1 MELATVK
8 AAGAYAHWFMGH
20 CSRALRSVGI
30 LLLAGLFVAIVPG
43 VAAAEDTVAFTIKDA
58 RITESSGLA
67 ADPAGNI
74 YWTVNDSG
82 DRGVAYGLGLDG
94 KVQGT
99 LNFRAQP
106 IDVEAVALN
115 DDRLYVADIGDNTG
129 SRSFVRVFFFDNPRA
144 NGLTVA
150 YHAYDF
156 RYPDGSH
163 NAETLLVNESGRL
176 FIVTKGE
183 DGAIY
188 AVPKKPD
195 RQGVNELKKVG
206 SAPSNVTDGTFLPGG
221 DKIALLTYTTITVID
236 ASTYGVLAS
245 SPIPHQGQAESLTL
259 SLDEQSLLVGSE
271 GKNSKVYTVPI
282 PSQAT
287 PTPTPSEEPQTETDV
302 PDDRSDAIQNQ
313 KGTLLAL
320 GLASFVALVAGTVVA
335 FVRKP

>member
-1 MELATVK
+1 
-8 AAGAYAHWFMGH
+8 MGH
-20 CSRALRSVGI
+20 CSRALRHVGI
-30 LLLAGLFVAIVPG
+30 LLLAGLFFAIIPG
-43 VAAAEDTVAFTIKDA
+43 FAAAEDTVAFTIKDA

-67 ADPAGNI
+67 VDPAGNI

-106 IDVEAVALN
+106 IDVEAVAVHDN
-115 DDRLYVADIGDNTG
+115 RLYVGDIGDNT
-129 SRSFVRVFFFDNPRA
+129 SRRSFVRVFFFNNPRA
-144 NGLTVA
+144 NGITVS

-156 RYPDGSH
+156 RYPDGPH
-163 NAETLLVNESGRL
+163 NAETLLVNGSGRL
-176 FIVTKGE
+176 FIVTKGQ
-183 DGAIY
+183 DGAVY
-188 AVPKKPD
+188 AAPKKPD
-195 RQGVNELKKVG
+195 RQGINGLKKVG
-206 SAPSNVTDGTFLPGG
+206 TAPSDVTDGTFLPSG
-221 DKIALLTYTTITVID
+221 DKIALLTYTTVIVID

-245 SPIPHQGQAESLTL
+245 SPIPHQRQAESLTL
-259 SLDEQSLLVGSE
+259 SLDEKSLLVGSE

-282 PSQAT
+282 PSQTT

-320 GLASFVALVAGTVVA
+320 GLAAFAALVAGTVVA
-335 FVRKP
+335 FARKP

>member
-1 MELATVK
+1 
-8 AAGAYAHWFMGH
+8 MGH
-20 CSRALRSVGI
+20 CSRALRHVSI
-30 LLLAGLFVAIVPG
+30 LLLAGLFFAIIPG
-43 VAAAEDTVAFTIKDA
+43 VAAAEVTVAFTIKDA

-67 ADPAGNI
+67 VDSAGNI

-99 LNFRAQP
+99 LNFRSQP
-106 IDVEAVALN
+106 VDVEAVAVHDN
-115 DDRLYVADIGDNTG
+115 RLYVGDIGDNTG
-129 SRSFVRVFFFDNPRA
+129 SRSFVRVFYFNNPRA
-144 NGLTVA
+144 NGLTVS

-156 RYPDGSH
+156 RYPDGPH

-176 FIVTKGE
+176 FTVTKGQ

-188 AVPKKPD
+188 AGPKKPD
-195 RQGVNELKKVG
+195 RQGINKLKKVG
-206 SAPSNVTDGTFLPGG
+206 SAPSDVTDGTFLPGG
-221 DKIALLTYTTITVID
+221 DKIALLTYTTVTVLD
-236 ASTYGVLAS
+236 ASTYEVLAS
-245 SPIPHQGQAESLTL
+245 SPIPHQQQAESLTL

-271 GKNSKVYTVPI
+271 GKKSKVYTVPI

-320 GLASFVALVAGTVVA
+320 GLAAFIALVAGAVVA
-335 FVRKP
+335 FARKP